1 MHLERGFCVRFP
13 AGAGDEHFLGRVGSI
28 DEPPAHIS
36 TFTKATMFKRTTS
49 LGAAALLLATML
61 PSVADVPASGAND
74 VAFAALA
81 KAYFA
86 ANFAA
91 NPVNATGVG
100 IHTYDA
106 ELGSYA
112 AADYAAQLE
121 RDRSYLA
128 KIEALGPDTL
138 SPEVAIDA
146 KMLAN
151 SLHDDLLL
159 NGDLAQ
165 WQHNPDAYVN
175 IASGG
180 VYAIVERPYA
190 PVATRARYAIA
201 RERAI
206 PRLIAQAEA
215 NLTTVDATTAM
226 LAERDARGSE
236 NFFTTTVPEALGPIA
251 DRKLRAELLAADTIA
266 HDAIAGYA
274 TWLAAHPVAHPS
286 GTFAIGERAYAL
298 RLKYEEGLDMPVAAY
313 LRVGEDALADTH
325 ARFIATAKLVSP
337 DATPAVA
344 FESLKKVHPTAAT
357 LIPAAQH
364 DLIALR
370 EFVIAKK
377 LLTLPSD
384 ADIKVI
390 ETPVFQRQTTF
401 ASMDAPGVLEKTATR
416 AFYNVTPVDLKSPIA
431 KQNEFLGFLN
441 DYNRPIVS
449 AHEVYPGHYVNFT
462 IDKHLPLSLTR
473 QILSSSSFAEGW
485 AHYDEQMIVDEGWG
499 KGDPHVRLAQ
509 LGGALVRECRY
520 IVGVKEHTA
529 GMTVDEATKFFV
541 ENAFMAPGPARV
553 EALRGTQDATY
564 GYYTLGK
571 LEILKL
577 RADMQKK
584 LGSEFTL
591 QRFHD
596 ALLAHGDPP
605 IPLLRPILL
614 GTDDDGKL
622 L

>member
-1 MHLERGFCVRFP
+1 
-13 AGAGDEHFLGRVGSI
+13 
-28 DEPPAHIS
+28 
-36 TFTKATMFKRTTS
+36 MFKRIIP
-49 LGAAALLLATML
+49 LGAIGLVLATTV
-61 PSVADVPASGAND
+61 PTVADVGAPGAND
-74 VAFAALA
+74 AAYVALA
-81 KAYFA
+81 NRYFA

-91 NPVNATGVG
+91 NPVNATAVG
-100 IHTYDA
+100 IHTFDA
-106 ELGSYA
+106 QLGSYG
-112 AADYAAQLE
+112 AADYAAQLAL
-121 RDRSYLA
+121 DRASLA
-128 KIEALGPDTL
+128 EIEALAPQTL

-165 WQHNPDAYVN
+165 WRHNPDAYVN

-180 VYAIVERPYA
+180 VYSIVERPYA
-190 PVATRARYAIA
+190 PVATRARYVIA

-236 NFFTTTVPEALGPIA
+236 DFFTTTVPQALGPIA
-251 DRKLRAELLAADTIA
+251 DPKLRAELRAADKIA
-266 HDAIAGYA
+266 HDAIAGFA
-274 TWLAAHPVAHPS
+274 MWLAAHPVAHPS
-286 GTFAIGERAYAL
+286 GTYAIGEKAYAL
-298 RLKYEEGLDMPVAAY
+298 RLKYEEGLDMSVAAY
-313 LRVGEDALADTH
+313 LRIGEKALADTR
-325 ARFIATAKLVSP
+325 ARFIATAKLVNP
-337 DATPAVA
+337 NTTPGVT
-344 FESLKKVHPTAAT
+344 FEALKRVHPTAAM

-364 DLIALR
+364 DLVALR

-390 ETPVFQRQTTF
+390 ETPAFQRQTTF

-416 AFYNVTPVDLKSPIA
+416 AFYNVTPVDLKLPLS

-441 DYNRPIVS
+441 DYNRPIIS

-529 GMTVDEATKFFV
+529 GMTVAEATHFFV
-541 ENAFMAPGPARV
+541 ANAFMAPGPARV

-596 ALLAHGDPP
+596 ELLAHGDPP
-605 IPLLRPILL
+605 IPFLRPMLL
-614 GTDDDGKL
+614 GKDDDGKL